1 MAKRQ
6 ESKAARE
13 RKDDQIREIDRA
25 ARAKALLENPML
37 VSAFQ
42 ALEGHYLGV
51 ILNSAED
58 DAAARETAFR
68 MVRASAKL
76 KQALTKM
83 IESGDFS
90 MIAREQDRK
99 QRAADRD

>member
-1 MAKRQ
+1 MAKRR
-6 ESKAARE
+6 ETKAARE
-13 RKDDQIREIDRA
+13 RKDDQLREIERA
-25 ARAKALLENPML
+25 AQAKALLEDPML

-51 ILNSAED
+51 ILNSDE
-58 DAAARETAFR
+58 AATDERETAFR
-68 MVRASAKL
+68 MVRASAKF
-76 KQALTKM
+76 KQALTRM

-99 QRAADRD
+99 QRDAERD

>member
-1 MAKRQ
+1 MAKRR
-6 ESKAARE
+6 ESKATRE

-51 ILNSAED
+51 ILNSDEADTDE
-58 DAAARETAFR
+58 REVAFR

-76 KQALTKM
+76 KQALTRM

-99 QRAADRD
+99 QRDAERD